1 MSESATALLP
11 SLSSQLLTWGLRL
24 ALHPWV
30 QRRMRY
36 NGLLFASWHAMFG
49 QHLPWSGE
57 AQQVLQ
63 TESQR
68 KLTLERATSLL
79 SKLNYRGAS
88 STNLEQA
95 RHILAGYALQDWAV
109 RSGRWEQ
116 ELVPFWKE
124 QLERFE
130 ELERVLG
137 AEKAPDTTLEQL
149 SQALELDAA
158 QRCVLELA
166 LLCSALPEWAAFLNE
181 LLRQPDVQPLQLL
194 AHMFALDEKRL
205 RDALS
210 ARSALRQAHILRL
223 DGGTA
228 LPKLGDF
235 WVRLLL
241 DSLQDITQQ
250 FYEPLSPAPSAGVMA
265 RLAPED
271 RQLAA
276 EILRNGRE
284 PGINLL
290 LHGAE
295 NLDKRRAM
303 HELVTLSGRRGFRL
317 KVDEAERADLPAMV
331 YAAQR
336 LLRQRE
342 GDDVVLLVERAGDVL
357 DAGGV
362 AAFLSFFGLEPEYQH
377 IRPFDELLLSTNPIP
392 CLWAGRGAQDLGE
405 ECVARFVFH
414 APLKKAKREDR
425 LAQLREHL
433 RGLALSDETQKVLLE
448 LQDVSVLQLESAA
461 RAARLSKVRGKK
473 AREAY
478 IVQAVKRSLGAM
490 RRETAPAAKTC
501 FTQYSLRYVNYA
513 GRFGPEQILQALRLR
528 PSGSL
533 CLYGPPGTGKTQFV
547 EYLAQQL
554 DIRLMTRRAS
564 DLLSKYVGESEKN
577 IAAMFEQARDEEAIL
592 FLDEGDSFLRDRTL
606 AQHQWE
612 VSQVNELL
620 QHMERF
626 EGIFVMA
633 TNLFRGLDAAALR
646 RFTFKLELRALSAE
660 QRWEMFC
667 NEAHVVPEQL
677 ADDVRQ
683 QWWERLALMPQL
695 TAGDFATVARQCHL
709 LGQSLSPE
717 QWLEQLA
724 LECAVKSGMPG
735 DTR

>member
-1 MSESATALLP
+1 MSESTTALLP
-11 SLSSQLLTWGLRL
+11 SLSGQLLIWGLRL

-30 QRRMRY
+30 QRRMRS
-36 NGLLFASWHAMFG
+36 NGLLFASWHAMIG
-49 QHLPWSGE
+49 RHLPWTGE
-57 AQQVLQ
+57 AQQVLHA
-63 TESQR
+63 EERR

-79 SKLNYRGAS
+79 AKLNHRGTAHA
-88 STNLEQA
+88 NLEQA
-95 RHILAGYALQDWAV
+95 RQVLAGYALQEWAV
-109 RSGRWEQ
+109 RGNHWET
-116 ELVPFWKE
+116 ELLPFWRT
-124 QLERFE
+124 QLAEFE
-130 ELERVLG
+130 AAQRLFALDE
-137 AEKAPDTTLEQL
+137 PQDTTLRQL
-149 SQALELDAA
+149 SEALELDTA
-158 QRCVLELA
+158 QRHVLELA
-166 LLCSALPEWAAFLNE
+166 LLCSALPEWASFLGE
-181 LLRQPDVQPLQLL
+181 LVRQPDAQPLQLL
-194 AHMFALDEKRL
+194 SHMFALDVPKL
-205 RDALS
+205 RTALS
-210 ARSALRQAHILRL
+210 ARSALRQARILRL
-223 DGGTA
+223 EGPNT
-228 LPKLGDF
+228 LPRLGDF
-235 WVRLLL
+235 WVRTLL
-241 DSLQDITQQ
+241 DNLQDITQQ
-250 FYEPLSPAPSAGVMA
+250 FYEPLEPSPSAGMPA
-265 RLAPED
+265 RLAPQD

-317 KVDEAERADLPAMV
+317 KVDEAERAELPAMV

-342 GDDVVLLVERAGDVL
+342 GPDVVLLVERAGDVL
-357 DAGGV
+357 DSGGS
-362 AAFLSFFGLEPEYQH
+362 AAFLALFGLEPEYQH
-377 IRPFDELLLSTNPIP
+377 IRPFDELLLTTNPIP

-425 LAQLREHL
+425 QAQLREHL
-433 RGLALSDETQKVLLE
+433 KSLNLSESTQKILLE
-448 LQDVSVLQLESAA
+448 LQDVSALQLASAA
-461 RAARLSKVRGKK
+461 RAARLSGVRGKQ

-490 RRETAPAAKTC
+490 RRETTPSSKACYT
-501 FTQYSLRYVNYA
+501 TYSLRYVNYA
-513 GRFGPEQILQALRLR
+513 GRFGPEQILQSLRLR

-554 DIRLMTRRAS
+554 DIRLMSRRAS

-646 RFTFKLELRALSAE
+646 RFTFKLELHALSAE

-667 NEAHVVPEQL
+667 NEAG
-677 ADDVRQ
+677 VREDSLDAETRQ
-683 QWWERLALMPQL
+683 RWWETLALMPQL
-695 TAGDFATVARQCHL
+695 TAGDFSTVARQCRL
-709 LGQSLSPE
+709 LGETLSPQ
-717 QWLEQLA
+717 QWLEQLS
-724 LECAVKSGMPG
+724 LECAVKAGS
-735 DTR
+735 TT